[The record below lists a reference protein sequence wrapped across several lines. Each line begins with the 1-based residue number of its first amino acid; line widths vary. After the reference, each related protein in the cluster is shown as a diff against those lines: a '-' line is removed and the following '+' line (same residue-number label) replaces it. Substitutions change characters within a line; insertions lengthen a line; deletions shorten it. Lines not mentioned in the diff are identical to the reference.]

1 DVLRFLSRHGEDYF
15 ANNSVNGILNWYL
28 SPDDNLRW
36 YDDSFTPFNS
46 VVYAGTMAASLIA
59 VIALLGPPLL
69 LWRKRRPT
77 QADLGAAAICTVI
90 GSPVAWEHH
99 YGILLPL
106 FLVALYGIL
115 AMPAGRQ
122 RVVSMVMLT
131 LSWIFVA
138 DFIPLTSLL
147 AHGWAAAAQAYCFV
161 GALLMLF
168 LFLSQADTVCAEP

>member
-1 DVLRFLSRHGEDYF
+1 
-15 ANNSVNGILNWYL
+15 
-28 SPDDNLRW
+28 
-36 YDDSFTPFNS
+36 
-46 VVYAGTMAASLIA
+46 
-59 VIALLGPPLL
+59 
-69 LWRKRRPT
+69 
-77 QADLGAAAICTVI
+77 VI

-122 RVVSMVMLT
+122 RVVSMVILT